1 MAIQTGSVMKTSIDD
16 LHERI
21 LIVYQKASRNDR
33 GDFMEGEEALR
44 AEVWAK
50 VLPYGAKSE
59 SQGISRVSDISYK
72 ITIRYRADVLP
83 DEEILWRGKRLQ
95 MTAPPYDAEARRIWL
110 VMECRE
116 VVPDGESEALQE

>member
-21 LIVYQKASRNDR
+21 SIVYQKAHRNSR
-33 GDFMEGEEALR
+33 GDIVDEQEVIR
-44 AEVWAK
+44 AMVWAK

-72 ITIRYRADVLP
+72 VTIRYREDVMP
-83 DEEILWRGKRLQ
+83 DDEILWRGKRLQ
-95 MTAPPYDAEARRIWL
+95 MTAPPYDAEARKIWL
-110 VMECRE
+110 IMECRE
-116 VVPDGESEALQE
+116 VVPDGKAEESL

>member
-21 LIVYQKASRNDR
+21 SIVYQKAHRNSR
-33 GDFMEGEEALR
+33 GDIVDEQEVIR
-44 AEVWAK
+44 AMVWAK

-59 SQGISRVSDISYK
+59 DSGISRVSDISYK
-72 ITIRYRADVLP
+72 VTIRYRTDIQP
-83 DEEILWRGKRLQ
+83 DDEILWRGKRLQ
-95 MTAPPYDAEARRIWL
+95 LTAPPYDAEARNVWL

-116 VVPDGESEALQE
+116 AVPDGKAEESL

>member
-1 MAIQTGSVMKTSIDD
+1 MAIQRGSVIQNTSIDD

-21 LIVYQKASRNDR
+21 SIVYRDISRNAR
-33 GDFMEGEEALR
+33 GDIIRGEEKVR
-44 AEVWAK
+44 AMVWAK

-59 SQGISRVSDISYK
+59 DGGISRTNDVNYRV
-72 ITIRYRADVLP
+72 TIRHRTDVLP
-83 DEEILWRGKRLQ
+83 DDEILWRGKRLQ

-116 VVPDGESEALQE
+116 AVADGAPA

>member
-1 MAIQTGSVMKTSIDD
+1 MAIQRGSVIQNTSIDD

-21 LIVYQKASRNDR
+21 SIVYREISRNAR
-33 GDFMEGEEALR
+33 GDIIRGEEKVR
-44 AEVWAK
+44 AMVWAK

-59 SQGISRVSDISYK
+59 DGGISRTNDVNYRV
-72 ITIRYRADVLP
+72 TIRHRDDVLP
-83 DEEILWRGKRLQ
+83 DDEILWRGKRLQ

-116 VVPDGESEALQE
+116 AVADGASA